1 MNKTR
6 AIRPYFEYAPFRKYH
21 TERVKRMKKE
31 FWVRYDHDKSY
42 QNLVDTAIVFFGTG
56 LVTVAVIV
64 ISLLASN

>member
-31 FWVRYDHDKSY
+31 FWVRYDHDKGFE
-42 QNLVDTAIVFFGTG
+42 NLVNTAIVVFGTG
-56 LVTVAVIV
+56 FVTIAVMTILMMV
-64 ISLLASN
+64 L